1 MNLID
6 ALTQANLSLSAS
18 EHLAVLAALTAEQ
31 GSQSRKQLLLSE
43 HLGAMNHSLERLAN
57 RVNFDHFGRQHV
69 GSWKRVAPSV
79 IKPEYVDRFR
89 RLLREQLNIGNFL
102 VGLGR
107 SRSYSA
113 FSLGAALELART
125 VNTCS
130 QFKTYSDSSGN
141 PAGALTWAWVEE
153 CRADAAIAT
162 SDLQLH
168 PSEWNEGRC
177 LWFRDV
183 AVAAGSAQEMAR
195 DIGGRLFPDSP
206 DCLVT
211 IRSRAS
217 GQTVAMRF
225 SGAERASL
233 HDWVAR
239 QARLPASDVEGRD

>member
-1 MNLID
+1 MLSTSDRLAILI
-6 ALTQANLSLSAS
+6 AF
-18 EHLAVLAALTAEQ
+18 TADGE
-31 GSQSRKQLLLSE
+31 SQSRRQSVLSE
-43 HLGAMNHSLERLAN
+43 HLTTLSHSFDRWVG
-57 RVNFDHFGRQHV
+57 RVNFDHFGRQLMDS
-69 GSWKRVAPSV
+69 GKRVDPTV
-79 IKPEYVDRFR
+79 IKPEYVDKLR
-89 RLLREQLNIGNFL
+89 RLLREQLKIGNFL
-102 VGLGR
+102 IGLGV
-107 SRSYSA
+107 SKAYSA
-113 FSLGAALELART
+113 CSLGAALELART
-125 VNTCS
+125 VNTSS

-195 DIGGRLFPDSP
+195 DLGGRLFPDSP

-211 IRSRAS
+211 MRSRAS

-239 QARLPASDVEGRD
+239 QARLSAIGVEGRD